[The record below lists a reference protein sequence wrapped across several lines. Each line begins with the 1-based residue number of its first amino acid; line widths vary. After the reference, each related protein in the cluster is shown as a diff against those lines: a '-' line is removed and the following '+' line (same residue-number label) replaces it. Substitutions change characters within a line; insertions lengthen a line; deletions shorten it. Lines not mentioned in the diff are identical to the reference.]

1 MKLVFKAAVAT
12 PFRPCELCLE
22 PMKFLGEH
30 GGSRLF
36 RCDECALVSTQ
47 RAEALPS
54 RQTEFAT
61 KRPSMWR

>member
-1 MKLVFKAAVAT
+1 MKVDFKAAAAT
-12 PFRPCELCLE
+12 QFRSCELCLG

-30 GGSRLF
+30 GESWLF

-47 RAEALPS
+47 RTEALLF
-54 RQTEFAT
+54 RQIEFAT

>member
-1 MKLVFKAAVAT
+1 MKINFKAAVAT
-12 PFRPCELCLE
+12 PFCPCELCLE

-30 GGSRLF
+30 GGSQLF

-47 RAEALPS
+47 REETLLS
-54 RQTEFAT
+54 RQAEFAT